1 MRKKIK
7 EPLVRYDSKAD
18 ALYILTQ
25 KGAEEEVI
33 EMAPGV
39 NLELNEQGGV
49 IGIEIL
55 NASRLFRDVTKS
67 MHQQMQVSS

>member
-1 MRKKIK
+1 MRTKSTA
-7 EPLVRYDSKAD
+7 PLVRYDSKAD
-18 ALYILTQ
+18 AIYILTR
-25 KGAEEEVI
+25 KGGEEEVI

-67 MHQQMQVSS
+67 MYRQLQTT